1 MPAQSPTSTPVKHQY
16 STTTFEQMQ
25 QQIEQ
30 AQRDAEAKAKEAKP
44 DAQKQPADQTQ
55 QNVDMSFDVHVR
67 QTGATKQVSGL
78 NTEESIMTVAL
89 HATDKSTQQT
99 GTLAITNDMWLA
111 SSTPVYDEVR
121 AFNEKFARA
130 MGQVFSGSEGMQGMQ
145 ALMAQPGAAKGMAEM
160 AKETSKLKGVPI
172 LQVMRMG
179 TTSNGEPLPAASE
192 APLPASTSPAMPTAG
207 DVAQQTATSAVASAL
222 GGFSMG
228 GFGHKK
234 KPANTAPAQ
243 PADST
248 NKSAPA
254 DPSSSV
260 LIESSTTLSDFS
272 SAPVDAS
279 HFQVPAGY
287 QQMTAPS
294 AKASPSAD
302 TRKPRSEYRAPGLSI
317 SKRYLDRNRLRRL
330 GRLGVRASR
339 LANVD
344 AALEERAILDRD
356 ALRDHVA
363 GQRAFAANVHAVA
376 GVDVAAHLA
385 QHHDLAGEMFAA
397 TWPLRPTVTRLPG
410 RLIAPSTLPSMYS
423 DSEPVTSPLTTRL
436 LPIVACSAAA
446 AWAPGAAGREAAGS
460 NPPPEA
466 GVAGRFGSL
475 LGDWGV
481 LPG

>member
-1 MPAQSPTSTPVKHQY
+1 MFSKAIGRIAVPVCAVLLWSAAERPLLADASYKETTQITGGSLVGMMKMAGAFSSQARKANQPITSEVYVSGNRMARIRPDSAEIIDLDARTITHIDSVKHQY

-44 DAQKQPADQTQ
+44 DAQTKPADQTQ

-145 ALMAQPGAAKGMAEM
+145 ALMAQPGASKGMAEM

-179 TTSNGEPLPAASE
+179 STSNGEPLPAASE
-192 APLPASTSPAMPTAG
+192 APLPTSNGPAMPTAG

-243 PADST
+243 PADSG

-272 SAPVDAS
+272 SAPVDGS
-279 HFQVPAGY
+279 RFQVPAGY

-294 AKASPSAD
+294 AKASS
-302 TRKPRSEYRAPGLSI
+302 
-317 SKRYLDRNRLRRL
+317 
-330 GRLGVRASR
+330 
-339 LANVD
+339 
-344 AALEERAILDRD
+344 
-356 ALRDHVA
+356 
-363 GQRAFAANVHAVA
+363 
-376 GVDVAAHLA
+376 
-385 QHHDLAGEMFAA
+385 
-397 TWPLRPTVTRLPG
+397 
-410 RLIAPSTLPSMYS
+410 
-423 DSEPVTSPLTTRL
+423 
-436 LPIVACSAAA
+436 
-446 AWAPGAAGREAAGS
+446 
-460 NPPPEA
+460 
-466 GVAGRFGSL
+466 
-475 LGDWGV
+475 
-481 LPG
+481 